1 MNENK
6 KQEKLVVVLRESV
19 VASLVKDAGTF
30 LLFGGML
37 YFNHRVLDGNGWID
51 AIFIIFV
58 LLWLSTLNLS
68 TVYKGDKAGAV
79 KWLQEKE

>member
-1 MNENK
+1 MNDK

-68 TVYKGDKAGAV
+68 TVYKGNVEGAI
-79 KWLQEKE
+79 KWLGDKK

>member
-1 MNENK
+1 MNDK

-19 VASLVKDAGTF
+19 LASLVKDTGTF

-58 LLWLSTLNLS
+58 LLWLSTLNLT
-68 TVYKGDKAGAV
+68 TVYKGNVEGAI
-79 KWLQEKE
+79 KWLGDKK